1 MDNKTLKSSIKAYCL
16 ELMKEMNSLGGG
28 GEGAYMTKFAG
39 RKVTSKDKT
48 SPTGFETSPKNN
60 YYKKFKFKVVN
71 PKPLIHSKQLWN
83 EIKINSPLYSKIL
96 SLGDYEGFEYKGYY
110 ILREDNYFHIYSV
123 EQLKKDSEY
132 ESLYYSKNI
141 NNIIKWIN
149 EPYSIEI
156 DDNEI
161 YEIKIN
167 NPGISKLDSDNL
179 NKLKDLLSIEIKD
192 IIEED
197 IHSLKY
203 HILENDKNFQQ
214 FVINDMI
221 HNNFHFLY
229 KNQEILL
236 SHSNQ
241 HLLKESTILNYFKN
255 NTELQN
261 FLFKIILEYFFDD
274 INILKIYKDVKD
286 KYFLIKKKYQG
297 YNDVITDVDLKY
309 LIMNEID
316 FDDMYLWDIIYD
328 FHFFDFLNKQINN
341 YK

>member
-28 GEGAYMTKFAG
+28 GEGAYMTKFAS

-60 YYKKFKFKVVN
+60 YYKKFKFKLVN
-71 PKPLIHSKQLWN
+71 PIPLTHSKPLWEQNQPTIN
-83 EIKINSPLYSKIL
+83 NFPIKINSWEQGKLVKDWLEKYGYELKGDTNLFNQKINFPFYINHMKEKT
-96 SLGDYEGFEYKGYY
+96 LGV
-110 ILREDNYFHIYSV
+110 S
-123 EQLKKDSEY
+123 
-132 ESLYYSKNI
+132 SKN
-141 NNIIKWIN
+141 K
-149 EPYSIEI
+149 
-156 DDNEI
+156 I
-161 YEIKIN
+161 YEVKIN

-179 NKLKDLLSIEIKD
+179 NKLKDLISIEMKD

-203 HILENDKNFQQ
+203 YILENDENFQQ

-221 HNNFHFLY
+221 YNNFHFLY

-241 HLLKESTILNYFKN
+241 HLLKESTILNYFKD

-274 INILKIYKDVKD
+274 IDISKIYKDIKD
-286 KYFLIKKKYQG
+286 KYSLLKKSYQEG
-297 YNDVITDVDLKY
+297 DDMITDWDLKH
-309 LIMNEID
+309 LIRNNID

-328 FHFFDFLNKQINN
+328 FHFYDFLNKQINN